1 MMLLQRNVFVY
12 KYILLFSSLRL
23 FLFTMSTMDA
33 FYARL
38 EEVGELVQEAVDA
51 YRKEADEN
59 FAKLVIAEKRIT
71 ELEEELAR
79 VTG

>member
-1 MMLLQRNVFVY
+1 
-12 KYILLFSSLRL
+12 
-23 FLFTMSTMDA
+23 MDA